1 MSYKLPVYT
10 LEELEAAN
18 SYPPLENGRYRFCV
32 ISHEQGTSQAGNHME
47 KVVLEVHH
55 KPNKTMK
62 CFHNFTFNKP
72 EDKGH
77 MWLIGNAKRFLDCI
91 GVEYNQDAF
100 ARVMNR
106 EGYANFFVK
115 EYKAKDGNM
124 KEKFVIPPEGFLSPD
139 DLNKPALSPTQ
150 IGAAGKVPQ
159 PAKAEKFD
167 DDIPF

>member
-10 LEELEAAN
+10 PEELKSAN
-18 SYPPLENGRYRFCV
+18 SYPPLENGRYRFRV
-32 ISHEQGTSQAGNHME
+32 IKHEQGTSQAGNHME
-47 KVVLEVHH
+47 KLVLEVHH

-91 GVEYNQDAF
+91 GVEYTEDAF

-106 EGYANFFVK
+106 EGDANFFVK
-115 EYKAKDGNM
+115 EYTAKDGNK
-124 KEKFVIPPEGFLSPD
+124 KEKFVVPTEGFLSPD
-139 DLNKPALSPTQ
+139 ELNKPQSSLA
-150 IGAAGKVPQ
+150 PQ
-159 PAKAEKFD
+159 QAKSAPAFD

>member
-1 MSYKLPVYT
+1 MSYKLPVYSA
-10 LEELEAAN
+10 EELETAN
-18 SYPPLENGRYRFCV
+18 SYPPLECGRYRFRV
-32 ISHEQGTSQAGNHME
+32 ISHEQGTSQKGNHME
-47 KVVLEVHH
+47 KLVLEVHH

-91 GVEYNQDAF
+91 GVEYTPDAF
-100 ARVMNR
+100 DRVLNR
-106 EGYANFFVK
+106 EGMADFFVK

-124 KEKFVIPPEGFLSPD
+124 KEKFAVPNEGFISPD
-139 DLNKPALSPTQ
+139 DLKKAAVSEPMPTPTATQ
-150 IGAAGKVPQ
+150 KD
-159 PAKAEKFD
+159 FD